1 MTPGR
6 RSLVHRK
13 HVVHR
18 KHPAY
23 RKPPVQRGQVA
34 TEYLVV
40 VAAVVLA
47 LLVPVNGGQSAAKL
61 LATAIRDFF
70 LNFSFMVS
78 VS

>member
-1 MTPGR
+1 MKE
-6 RSLVHRK
+6 S
-13 HVVHR
+13 
-18 KHPAY
+18 
-23 RKPPVQRGQVA
+23 GQVA

-40 VAAVVLA
+40 VAAIVLA
-47 LLVPVNGGQSAAKL
+47 MLVPVNGEQSAAQL

>member
-1 MTPGR
+1 VKPTR
-6 RSLVHRK
+6 RRTKQS
-13 HVVHR
+13 
-18 KHPAY
+18 
-23 RKPPVQRGQVA
+23 GQVA

-40 VAAVVLA
+40 VAAIVLA
-47 LLVPVNGGQSAAKL
+47 MLVPVNGGQSAAQL

>member
-1 MTPGR
+1 MTVG
-6 RSLVHRK
+6 
-13 HVVHR
+13 
-18 KHPAY
+18 
-23 RKPPVQRGQVA
+23 RKPLTQGGQVA

-40 VAAVVLA
+40 VAAIVLA
-47 LLVPVNGGQSAAKL
+47 MLVPINGSKSAAQL

>member
-1 MTPGR
+1 
-6 RSLVHRK
+6 
-13 HVVHR
+13 
-18 KHPAY
+18 
-23 RKPPVQRGQVA
+23 VA

-47 LLVPVNGGQSAAKL
+47 LVVPVNGGQSAARL